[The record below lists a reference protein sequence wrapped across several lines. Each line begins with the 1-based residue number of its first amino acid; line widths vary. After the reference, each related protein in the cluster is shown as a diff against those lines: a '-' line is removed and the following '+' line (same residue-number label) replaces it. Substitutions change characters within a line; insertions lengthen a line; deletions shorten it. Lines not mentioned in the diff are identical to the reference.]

1 LGRIKS
7 ELRSWRLRIGH
18 RSLRTPGESTLAPR
32 YSNATDQRLF
42 GDGKCP
48 LKVKEHNVKIREQV
62 GSILMKNQAHSK
74 KGLAL
79 RTNGQFRT
87 CPRLCIVQRIRGGQT
102 RHNYASAA
110 EKSFPK

>member
-1 LGRIKS
+1 
-7 ELRSWRLRIGH
+7 
-18 RSLRTPGESTLAPR
+18 
-32 YSNATDQRLF
+32 
-42 GDGKCP
+42 

-102 RHNYASAA
+102 RHNLRVSGGEIVPEVILA
-110 EKSFPK
+110 EGEKL